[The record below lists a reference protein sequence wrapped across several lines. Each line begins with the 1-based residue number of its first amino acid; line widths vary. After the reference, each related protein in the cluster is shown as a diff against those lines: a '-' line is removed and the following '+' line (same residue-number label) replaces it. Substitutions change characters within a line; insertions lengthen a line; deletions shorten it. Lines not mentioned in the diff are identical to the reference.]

1 LRTFKR
7 TLIGHTGFVGTS
19 LRAQA
24 EFDANFSRAN
34 IKQASGTDSDLLI
47 CSAAPAQKWLANK
60 NPNEDLENLRV
71 LVASLEA
78 VSAETAVLI
87 STVDVFSDPRGVN
100 EADTPSAL
108 SSNAYG
114 QNRLW
119 LEREFKGLYPN
130 ALIVRL
136 PGLVGPGLRKNA
148 LFDLRHN
155 NEIHKLNGAS
165 IFQFYPME
173 NLWRDI
179 QFCLAKELPLVHLTS
194 HPLPLGVVAKE
205 VFGIELH
212 TAESPV
218 SYDFQ
223 TMHSAFWGK
232 TENYQ
237 YDLSESLAAIRR
249 YAQS

>member
-1 LRTFKR
+1 MRTFKR
-7 TLIGHTGFVGTS
+7 TLIGHTGFVGSS
-19 LRAQA
+19 LGAQA
-24 EFDANFSRAN
+24 EFDANYSRAN
-34 IKQASGTDSDLLI
+34 INQASGTESDLLI
-47 CSAAPAQKWLANK
+47 CSAAPAQKWLANQS
-60 NPNEDLENLRV
+60 PNEDLENLRV

-87 STVDVFSDPRGVN
+87 STVDVFSDPRGVS
-100 EADTPSAL
+100 EADTPRAS

-119 LEREFKGLYPN
+119 LEKEFKRLYPN
-130 ALIVRL
+130 SLIARL

-155 NEIHKLNGAS
+155 NEVHKLNGAS

-173 NLWRDI
+173 NLWSDL
-179 QFCLAKELPLVHLTS
+179 QVCLTQGLALVHLTS
-194 HPLPLGVVAKE
+194 GPLPLGVVAKE
-205 VFGIELH
+205 IFGIEL
-212 TAESPV
+212 AQGESPV

-223 TMHSAFWGK
+223 TMHSAFWG
-232 TENYQ
+232 TAENYQ
-237 YDLSESLAAIRR
+237 YDSTESLAAIRR